1 MPISRL
7 NIPGRALEVIGGTLI
22 LLVLAGIV
30 SSPLLVKILMT
41 VLPGFRD
48 SVYREASTGSYEMH
62 SLVYLTIFTLIVVVA
77 VYVFLWS
84 ARNLLKRTG
93 CRAALNKLFE
103 CTSHHTLFNV
113 LALSALFASLVLNMW
128 VTAIDTV
135 TMYSLSSIE
144 ILAPEIS
151 EHTRLRLRL
160 DFFCM
165 RHADDFGL
173 LHEKLLLLSRAM
185 NVPLSDFDLL

>member
-1 MPISRL
+1 M
-7 NIPGRALEVIGGTLI
+7 
-22 LLVLAGIV
+22 LVLVGIV
-30 SSPLLVKILMT
+30 SSHFLVKILMT
-41 VLPGFRD
+41 ILPGFRD
-48 SVYREASTGSYEMH
+48 SIYREASTGSYEMH

-84 ARNLLKRTG
+84 ARYFLKRTG
-93 CRAALNKLFE
+93 FREALNKLFQ
-103 CTSHHTLFNV
+103 CASHHTLLNV
-113 LALSALFASLVLNMW
+113 LALSVLFTSLALNMW
-128 VTAIDTV
+128 VTAINTV

-144 ILAPEIS
+144 ILAPEIP